1 MSTLRILIRIAILFC
16 AALGFSVICGS
27 ALDKPMKKIVDW
39 ICGLIRGKS

>member
-1 MSTLRILIRIAILFC
+1 MNTIRIFIRIAILFC

-27 ALDKPMKKIVDW
+27 ALEKPLKKIIDW